1 MQHVTY
7 VPDHIY
13 LSYTTYKHVCA
24 FKHNEKQLV
33 YLTKMSVER
42 WGGYNFSCKQK
53 PTKSYSTF
61 QKKKIIANK

>member
-42 WGGYNFSCKQK
+42 WGAIIFHVSKNLPN
-53 PTKSYSTF
+53 PTPLF
-61 QKKKIIANK
+61 RKKKIIANK